1 MDLTSSWTDAAA
13 ASVAST
19 GAAVTV
25 VAATGAAA
33 TGAAAGAA
41 AFFVTFF
48 SAATGAAATGAAA
61 TGAAAGTVVFLVT
74 VFADLVAEEA
84 FIIPDA
90 VEEFMAKIRTCCAL
104 KIQFSINPFK
114 PYGIFFALHFFSLK
128 SCRSVT
134 QVSRIPKSFLLAVQ
148 LFFPP
153 CQQKQI
159 CLVK

>member
-1 MDLTSSWTDAAA
+1 
-13 ASVAST
+13 VAT
-19 GAAVTV
+19 
-25 VAATGAAA
+25 
-33 TGAAAGAA
+33 TGAAAGA
-41 AFFVTFF
+41 
-48 SAATGAAATGAAA
+48 
-61 TGAAAGTVVFLVT
+61 VFLVT
-74 VFADLVAEEA
+74 VLAALVAGVEA